1 GSDRLQVGGGAVLRT
16 GDEGPTVHPHH
27 SGQRPVRILRPEHVH
42 PSVLVARTVDHIDAG
57 VHPGRRFH
65 LPSGR
70 VIPVEGGQ
78 VPQQQRGGPVAHLEG
93 DHHDQRQHQDAGHQP
108 DPYLQQPAG
117 PAPGRAGVASLR
129 TRRPSPAPRC
139 LYPFCHQTLPVLRP
153 PPAQAAASSAR
164 TAGSTAEPR
173 SWMPPAPVRPCGVP
187 NSTRS
192 APAAASPSVCS
203 TTWLGVPARQNR
215 SSRSS
220 LSSPPASSA
229 RPSASSARNR
239 TSSSSSTCTVGSRR
253 ATTSTYM
260 ATSRRAS
267 ARARSPSSSTTVTA
281 PAHTRT
287 AAVPRP
293 AAVADVST
301 QVRICWTMSGL
312 ADPPIFTSS
321 AICPASAAP
330 RGPQTPSSTCTAG

>member
-1 GSDRLQVGGGAVLRT
+1 ALLPYTTLFRS
-16 GDEGPTVHPHH
+16 P
-27 SGQRPVRILRPEHVH
+27 PE
-42 PSVLVARTVDHIDAG
+42 
-57 VHPGRRFH
+57 
-65 LPSGR
+65 
-70 VIPVEGGQ
+70 
-78 VPQQQRGGPVAHLEG
+78 
-93 DHHDQRQHQDAGHQP
+93 
-108 DPYLQQPAG
+108 
-117 PAPGRAGVASLR
+117 
-129 TRRPSPAPRC
+129 
-139 LYPFCHQTLPVLRP
+139 
-153 PPAQAAASSAR
+153 
-164 TAGSTAEPR
+164 
-173 SWMPPAPVRPCGVP
+173 PVRPCGVP

-192 APAAASPSVCS
+192 APAAARRSVCS

-330 RGPQTPSSTCTAG
+330 RGPQTPSSTSTSGRHPPGCVPPACGRASRLPPGAHLLDHVRVGGPADLHLVGDLPGQCRPARSPDAEQHVHLRPHRRVLQAEAGFDGVHPPLVAAVVPRDQPAHDLHSVFQVRKRSVLGGADLLQPGAARQTEVSAPAAGLVEHRVLSGDLGRVQQVGVQAGG